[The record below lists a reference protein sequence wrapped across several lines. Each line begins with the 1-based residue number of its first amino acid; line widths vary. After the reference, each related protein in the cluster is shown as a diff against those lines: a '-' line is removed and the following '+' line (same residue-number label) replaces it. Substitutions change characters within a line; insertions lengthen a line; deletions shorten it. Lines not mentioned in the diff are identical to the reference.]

1 MVVACDSFLGF
12 VTEMSPGLG
21 FVRPIGKRARME
33 MEEVRS
39 FLAVYRGFLAADS
52 PVPEIREHH

>member
-1 MVVACDSFLGF
+1 
-12 VTEMSPGLG
+12 
-21 FVRPIGKRARME
+21 ME